1 MLATEL
7 LQAVVSEVAA
17 EADDLTDLLNLRL
30 VNSTF
35 SSLATPKVFQTIRV
49 YFTNESA
56 QRMVDFLKSSRLVQY
71 LEEIEIYVEAEDS
84 AWLMLAMPDGWIK
97 ILDQGFQA
105 FDMAPRLRTVLMTFP
120 ANRDEGAMMSVEQD
134 SMFQSILLLGLA
146 TSMSIPTIP
155 ELILDNWI
163 SLASNKFITGSRL
176 RYMPPTTKLHI
187 HTQRYVMARMG
198 FNDEIPL
205 AFWKDT
211 LPNYMLKPCTPVLT
225 SLTISSDMLDGYGRH
240 FDLSNV
246 FFPFMIALSLDKVLF
261 GNITNV
267 EDFIICHADSLET
280 LKLLTCSVYTRG
292 GNDEPNIRPWA
303 HTWTRFAEELHEL
316 RSITVDQFPKESG
329 AGLGSMRYIF
339 LTGYTQ
345 LLPEKDEFVDLDRD
359 DIALDA
365 LRDVVK
371 TRLHGERTITER
383 A

>member
-1 MLATEL
+1 
-7 LQAVVSEVAA
+7 
-17 EADDLTDLLNLRL
+17 
-30 VNSTF
+30 
-35 SSLATPKVFQTIRV
+35 
-49 YFTNESA
+49 
-56 QRMVDFLKSSRLVQY
+56 
-71 LEEIEIYVEAEDS
+71 
-84 AWLMLAMPDGWIK
+84 MPDDWIRT
-97 ILDQGFQA
+97 IDQGFKA
-105 FDMAPRLRTVLMTFP
+105 FDMAPRLRTIWITFP

-134 SMFQSILLLGLA
+134 STFQLMLLFSLA
-146 TSMSIPTIP
+146 NGMSIAAIP

-163 SLASNKFITGSRL
+163 SLASNKFIASQL
-176 RYMPPTTKLHI
+176 RYMPPAAKLHI

-198 FNDEIPL
+198 FNDEVPL
-205 AFWKDT
+205 AFWEDT
-211 LPNYMLKPCTPVLT
+211 LPNHMLKPCTPVLT

-246 FFPFMIALSLDKVLF
+246 FFPFMTALSLDKVLF

-303 HTWTRFAEELHEL
+303 YTWTRFAEELHVL

-359 DIALDA
+359 DTALDV

-371 TRLHGERTITER
+371 IRLHGERAIAER
-383 A
+383 T